1 MKNQHGLRGTRS
13 QRTPRLAGS
22 GRRTPP
28 RPASSEWRVRSRRAS
43 TGTAVAP
50 AADATSTGPSDAL
63 RDRLVAALLRHVD
76 LIDLA
81 ELERANGSMDAVAER
96 MLASIPGADVLDAR
110 VGPFY
115 DTAGLRKWFRMS
127 RQTLD
132 AQARVGDVLCVMSAD
147 GFRLYPS
154 FQFDARG
161 ILLPRLREVLTGLD
175 PERLDLWGDAVW
187 LNAPADELDGRTPA
201 EALRTD
207 RADEAVRLAA
217 VAGSFR
223 LG

>member
-1 MKNQHGLRGTRS
+1 M
-13 QRTPRLAGS
+13 
-22 GRRTPP
+22 
-28 RPASSEWRVRSRRAS
+28 
-43 TGTAVAP
+43 
-50 AADATSTGPSDAL
+50 
-63 RDRLVAALLRHVD
+63 AALLRHVD

-81 ELERANGSMDAVAER
+81 EVERVNGSMDAVAER
-96 MLASIPGADVLDAR
+96 MLASIPGADVLDDR

-132 AQARVGDVLCVMSAD
+132 AQAKVGDVLCVMSAD

-161 ILLPRLREVLTGLD
+161 ILLPRLRDVLAGLD
-175 PERLDLWGDAVW
+175 PERVDPWGDAVW
-187 LNAPADELDGRTPA
+187 LNARADELGGLTPA
-201 EALRTD
+201 QALRTE
-207 RADEAVRLAA
+207 RADEAVRLATL
-217 VAGSFR
+217 AGAFR

>member
-1 MKNQHGLRGTRS
+1 
-13 QRTPRLAGS
+13 
-22 GRRTPP
+22 
-28 RPASSEWRVRSRRAS
+28 
-43 TGTAVAP
+43 
-50 AADATSTGPSDAL
+50 
-63 RDRLVAALLRHVD
+63 
-76 LIDLA
+76 
-81 ELERANGSMDAVAER
+81 MDAVAER